1 MTENGRSEEAELH
14 ALLQRMSPGISD
26 LMVRMMT
33 IEGLTW
39 PQARAFRDEIVELN
53 KIARNNEDQTALV
66 FAFHSLMNRVE
77 ELGLIDPSSL
87 QHFKNT
93 READYRMLLGVQ
105 AMIGE
110 MIDPIRLELVT
121 RREVEAGRLASD
133 NDFRQFAIKSAQ
145 DFSKP
150 KSSWFRRL
158 FGGGSQIGP

>member
-1 MTENGRSEEAELH
+1 MTENQRSEEAGLH

-33 IEGLTW
+33 IKGLTW

-53 KIARNNEDQTALV
+53 KTAHNDEEQTALV

-77 ELGLIDPSSL
+77 DLDLIDPSSL
-87 QHFKNT
+87 QDFRNA
-93 READYRMLLGVQ
+93 READYRMLLSVQ
-105 AMIGE
+105 AMVGE

-121 RREVEAGRLASD
+121 RREVESGRLAAD

-145 DFSKP
+145 NFTKP
-150 KSSWFRRL
+150 KGSWFRRL
-158 FGGGSQIGP
+158 FGKG